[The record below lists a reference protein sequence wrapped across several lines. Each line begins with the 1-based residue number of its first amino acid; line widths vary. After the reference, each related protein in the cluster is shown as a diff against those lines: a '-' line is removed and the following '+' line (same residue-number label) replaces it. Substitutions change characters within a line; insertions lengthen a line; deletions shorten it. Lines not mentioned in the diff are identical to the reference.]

1 MPKLKITLHTKPGV
15 TFEEEHVSG
24 QKYLDFWNMKA
35 DFEDNQDKYSV
46 VDIIEKRLEFT
57 ANLFSSDEITADS
70 ILKGTNPW
78 DLMPLLNSIENIIIG
93 AEDNESKKEQ

>member
-24 QKYLDFWNMKA
+24 QNYLDFWNMKA